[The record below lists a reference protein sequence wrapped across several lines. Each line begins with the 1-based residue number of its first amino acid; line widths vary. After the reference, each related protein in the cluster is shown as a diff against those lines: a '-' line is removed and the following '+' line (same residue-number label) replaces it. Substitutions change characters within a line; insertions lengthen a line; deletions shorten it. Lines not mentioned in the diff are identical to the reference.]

1 MAYCRFSEECDVY
14 CYEDSSGG
22 FTTHFAKDDD
32 ETRSSVNDP
41 DLKSF
46 LERLIM
52 LRQAGYR
59 FPEAVIAKVRSE
71 IERYGPDATETDD

>member
-1 MAYCRFSEECDVY
+1 MAYCRFSCNCDVY
-14 CYEDSSGG
+14 CYEDLNGG
-22 FTTHFAKDDD
+22 FTTHYVKNDD
-32 ETRSSVNDP
+32 TARSSVNDP